1 MVIWIW
7 VNFAENIKHIL
18 VVSRMVKYDA
28 EAISYGVSLAQQ
40 YGARLTVIHVI
51 HDPFGIEG
59 WNLPMPNLA
68 KDYENLLKTTK
79 NQLDEIIKQEQERG
93 VIIDVVLKEGD
104 PTKEI
109 LTTVKEKQIDLPVM
123 LAHEEGHLEHFLFG
137 RSNRDLIL
145 KMPCSILL
153 VKKEPQPVKESW
165 NE

>member
-1 MVIWIW
+1 M
-7 VNFAENIKHIL
+7 ENIKHIL

-28 EAISYGVSLAQQ
+28 KAIHFGASLAQK

-59 WNLPMPNLA
+59 WNLPMPNLG
-68 KDYENLLKTTK
+68 KDYQNLLKTTRR
-79 NQLDEIIKQEQERG
+79 QLDKIIEQEQSRG
-93 VIIDVVLKEGD
+93 VAIDVMLKEGD

-109 LTTVKEKQIDLPVM
+109 LLTVKEKQIDLLIM

-137 RSNRDLIL
+137 RSNRELIL

-153 VKKEPQPVKESW
+153 VKKEPQHVYGSW
-165 NE
+165 ED